1 MALLTL
7 DQIEDLAYRALV
19 RSGANDTQARPMAAS
34 IREGEAE
41 GIRNV
46 ALSYLPTYCLHVRCG
61 KVDGQA
67 VPTVHGAE
75 GSVLKVDAGGGF
87 CHPAFWAAIDSFE
100 QLTKAQGIA
109 VLMITRSNSA
119 GVVGWFVDHLARRG
133 LVSLAFANASPSQA
147 GWGGRQPFFGTNP
160 LGFGA
165 PRAAGAPIVVD
176 MATTATARVNVWHA
190 MNDGHEIPDT
200 WAMDADGRPTTDPAA
215 GLAGSL
221 TPLGGA
227 KGYGLALM
235 VEVLA
240 AGLSGGDWS
249 YETSSFGGDQGSP
262 ILVGQTFIA
271 IDPERCTPGF
281 AERMQAMIEMLLTD
295 DGVRLPGDRR
305 HEFRAVAEQAG
316 VEVPDDLIAEIDA
329 IGSAPMN

>member
-1 MALLTL
+1 MPLLTL
-7 DQIEDLAYRALV
+7 DQIEDLAFGALA

-34 IREGEAE
+34 IRDGEAE

-46 ALSYLPTYCLHVRCG
+46 ALSYLPTYCLHVQCG

-67 VPTVHGAE
+67 TPTVHAPE

-87 CHPAFWAAIDSFE
+87 CHPAFWAAIDTFE
-100 QLTKAQGIA
+100 QLTKSQGIA
-109 VLMITRSNSA
+109 VLTISRSNSA

-147 GWGGRQPFFGTNP
+147 AWGGRQAFFGTNP

-165 PRAAGAPIVVD
+165 PRLAGGPIVVD

-190 MNDGHEIPDT
+190 MNEGRQIPDT
-200 WAMDADGRPTTDPAA
+200 WALDDQGYPTTDPAV

-271 IDPERCTPGF
+271 IDPERCAPGF
-281 AERMQAMIEMLLTD
+281 AARMEVMIEMLLAD
-295 DGVRLPGDRR
+295 EGVRLPGDRR
-305 HEFRAVAEQAG
+305 HECRAAAERDG

-329 IGSAPMN
+329 IGR